1 MSNRSNRNRNY
12 NGRRNTQGNRQGKQQ
27 QGRGNQTKTIAR
39 EMGSQI
45 SREVGKAIGQ
55 LGNQLAKTLN
65 AGKGNPSRNRA
76 DRNQDQP
83 RSTSHKRGA
92 KGKANQDRNQSGK
105 QVRSDKQRAGKSS
118 VKAWSPSLNRTV
130 EGNERYLTV
139 VLSRLVKVIGQSV
152 GFEAPVVEI
161 RYEIEKHLSEMQ
173 HSDSGK
179 VEAAGFSAELAN
191 INYSY
196 SRIATLTAMGAI
208 PVVMVEALFTSV
220 SKRDLETIADLC
232 SFKDQ
237 TGGKNGITIMAP
249 FTLESSKAAIESV
262 LDQVEIAHLPMLS
275 SKDSD
280 PFKAVEEMISSPFG
294 KLCARVNTTPAQVI
308 AKARARVA
316 DPTKSVTTNLRKVS

>member
-12 NGRRNTQGNRQGKQQ
+12 NGRRNNRTQGNQGRQGS
-27 QGRGNQTKTIAR
+27 QTKTIAR

-45 SREVGKAIGQ
+45 SHEVGKAIGQ
-55 LGNQLAKTLN
+55 LGSQLAKTL
-65 AGKGNPSRNRA
+65 ATSGRKRA

-92 KGKANQDRNQSGK
+92 KGQNHNRQDGNQTK
-105 QVRSDKQRAGKSS
+105 QVRGDKQQAGKGS

-152 GFEAPVVEI
+152 GFNAPVVEI

-191 INYSY
+191 INYSF
-196 SRIATLTAMGAI
+196 SRITTLAAMGAI
-208 PVVMVEALFTSV
+208 PAVMVEALFNSV

-308 AKARARVA
+308 AKARSRAA
-316 DPTKSVTTNLRKVS
+316 DPTKSVTTLRKVS

>member
-1 MSNRSNRNRNY
+1 VSRGFSIEDILANDAVFELDDLKGPKRQEIIEKISAARDEGDLKENSGY
-12 NGRRNTQGNRQGKQQ
+12 HAAKEEQGKME
-27 QGRGNQTKTIAR
+27 GRI
-39 EMGSQI
+39 MH
-45 SREVGKAIGQ
+45 
-55 LGNQLAKTLN
+55 LN
-65 AGKGNPSRNRA
+65 ALIENHVIVDPTDSNE
-76 DRNQDQP
+76 
-83 RSTSHKRGA
+83 
-92 KGKANQDRNQSGK
+92 
-105 QVRSDKQRAGKSS
+105 VR
-118 VKAWSPSLNRTV
+118 
-130 EGNERYLTV
+130 
-139 VLSRLVKVIGQSV
+139 V
-152 GFEAPVVEI
+152 GSVVEI

-191 INYSY
+191 INYSF
-196 SRIATLTAMGAI
+196 SRITTLAAMGAI
-208 PVVMVEALFTSV
+208 PAVMVEALFNSV

-308 AKARARVA
+308 AKARSRAA
-316 DPTKSVTTNLRKVS
+316 DPTKSVTTLRKVS